1 MNYFVEGLQ
10 GSGKSTLVGKLTEKY
25 PEYMVYHEGDYNPT
39 ELAWCAYMTKEQ
51 YDEMLGKYGSI
62 KEMIEEKTFEEDGRM
77 IVCYTQIITDVPG
90 FHKDLERYEIYNN
103 RRTPEEFRD
112 IILSRYQRWN
122 GYNSIFECS
131 LFQNIIE
138 DMTLFQI
145 ATDEEIMD
153 FYREIRKKFEGKDF
167 KVIYLKTDDIKA
179 NIEVIR
185 KERSDDKGN
194 ELWFPL
200 MLGFFNDSPYAKKYG
215 VSGEEEMYK
224 HFAHRQDLE
233 LRILREI
240 FDGHYTVLES
250 KNYES
255 VE

>member
-25 PEYMVYHEGDYNPT
+25 PEYMVYHEGDYSPT
-39 ELAWCAYMTKEQ
+39 ELAWCAYMTNEQ
-51 YDEMLGKYGSI
+51 YVEMLEKYSSI
-62 KEMIEEKTFEEDGRM
+62 KEMIEEKSFEEDGRM

-90 FHKDLERYEIYNN
+90 FHKDLEQYEIYNN

-122 GYNSIFECS
+122 GDDSIFECS
-131 LFQNIIE
+131 IFQNIIE
-138 DMTLFQI
+138 DMTLFQT

-153 FYREIRKKFEGKDF
+153 FYREIRKIFEGKDF
-167 KVIYLKTDDIKA
+167 KIIYLKTDDIKA

-185 KERSDDKGN
+185 KERSDDEGN